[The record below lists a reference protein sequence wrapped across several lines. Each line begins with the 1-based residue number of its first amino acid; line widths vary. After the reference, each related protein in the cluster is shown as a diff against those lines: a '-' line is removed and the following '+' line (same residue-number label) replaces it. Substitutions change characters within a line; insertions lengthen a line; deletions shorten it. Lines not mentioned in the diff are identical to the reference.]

1 MRKQGKLET
10 DEEKQETPDVKA
22 EVAGGQPEGIP
33 EGNAQDAPQGDT
45 GETEAVTDKAEETVA
60 EQGGGNAGKDQRVH
74 FISTR
79 EIIGNRYGTASPVLN
94 ADSEKDEKD
103 EKRRKVP
110 IIILLILA
118 LLLACAGVIAALAKR

>member
-1 MRKQGKLET
+1 MRKQ
-10 DEEKQETPDVKA
+10 
-22 EVAGGQPEGIP
+22 VAGGQPEGMP

-110 IIILLILA
+110 IIILFILA

>member
-22 EVAGGQPEGIP
+22 EVAGGQPEGMP

-60 EQGGGNAGKDQRVH
+60 EQGGACNRRYFLRG
-74 FISTR
+74 R
-79 EIIGNRYGTASPVLN
+79 EGAVYARPRGAAPALP
-94 ADSEKDEKD
+94 AF
-103 EKRRKVP
+103 RK
-110 IIILLILA
+110 
-118 LLLACAGVIAALAKR
+118 CD